1 MGLGVRVGEVER
13 GWGCVLRLGL
23 GLGVGISF
31 FLGPG
36 GTCEVDRDALVRG
49 VSPWA
54 EHAPFF

>member
-1 MGLGVRVGEVER
+1 MGEVER